1 MRILIFT
8 YGDYKN
14 ESFYKSLLEEVD
26 LIICADGGG
35 NYLYAWGI
43 KPDILIGD
51 MDSISEEA
59 LRHFEGS
66 GVDIKRFPRDK
77 DYTDS
82 HLALLEALKFS
93 SSEVIMIG
101 GLGDRMDHNIA
112 NIHLLYLALKK
123 GVKAKLVNE
132 RYEAIVLE
140 EGENRVE
147 ISGEKISLLPL
158 TSEVIFSR
166 SKGLRWRLDDL
177 TFSLENPI
185 GISNEPLGKEV
196 IIDVK
201 KGYAILFQVREG

>member
-1 MRILIFT
+1 M
-8 YGDYKN
+8 
-14 ESFYKSLLEEVD
+14 LEGAD

-35 NYLYAWGI
+35 NYLYAWGV

-51 MDSISEEA
+51 MDSISAEA
-59 LRHFEGS
+59 LLYFEGA
-66 GVDIKRFPRDK
+66 GVKIVRFPRDK

-82 HLALLEALKFS
+82 HLALLEALRFS
-93 SSEVIMIG
+93 PSEVIIIG

-112 NIHLLYLALKK
+112 NIHLLYLALKR
-123 GVKAKLVNE
+123 GVRAKLVNE
-132 RYEAIVLE
+132 RYEAIILK
-140 EGENRVE
+140 EGENRME

-158 TSEVIFSR
+158 TSKVIFSR
-166 SKGLRWRLDDL
+166 SEGLKWKLDDL

-201 KGYAILFQVREG
+201 EGYAILFQVKEG